1 MASRLPLLHRR
12 PDQVFF
18 FVRSSIAF
26 KVHQDRQSET
36 DTVSWDKGCACVLV
50 GSAKPVAVIR
60 SPKQG
65 DDRERAFDLNL
76 RRYNRIEKGHTLKPG
91 AKSSDV

>member
-1 MASRLPLLHRR
+1 MASRLLCR

-18 FVRSSIAF
+18 VRTAARMHPKFI
-26 KVHQDRQSET
+26 KIVNQRLI
-36 DTVSWDKGCACVLV
+36 SWDKGCACVLI

-65 DDRERAFDLNL
+65 DDRERAFDLNFTPAATA
-76 RRYNRIEKGHTLKPG
+76 I
-91 AKSSDV
+91 